1 MVHDEIKKHQ
11 RNIFMMWFDYKKAF
25 DSVPHDWIIKALE
38 LAHVPRKLINT
49 IMKLWAAKLHLHTSS
64 GTLETNIIQY
74 LTGVMQGDC
83 LSLSLFILSIN
94 PLSFLL
100 KKLPSYKIGPPRNRN
115 HKISHLY
122 YAQDRK
128 VAKLQLDLITTFSND
143 ISMQFGN
150 DKCAYLYIEKGN
162 V

>member
-1 MVHDEIKKHQ
+1 
-11 RNIFMMWFDYKKAF
+11 
-25 DSVPHDWIIKALE
+25 
-38 LAHVPRKLINT
+38 
-49 IMKLWAAKLHLHTSS
+49 
-64 GTLETNIIQY
+64 
-74 LTGVMQGDC
+74 MQGDC

-115 HKISHLY
+115 HKISHLFFVDNLKT

-162 V
+162 VKSLGEQLIMNNIRLNELPEGDTYKYLGQDESVAYNGQLNKEKVLK